1 MTRVAT
7 EQRMAD
13 HDRSMEGHRLRMEAI
28 DERLEQIGIK
38 LDRIA
43 ELIFK
48 DRSSNGH
55 ES

>member
-1 MTRVAT
+1 M
-7 EQRMAD
+7 Q
-13 HDRSMEGHRLRMEAI
+13 AI
-28 DERLEQIGIK
+28 DERLEQISIK
-38 LDRIA
+38 VERIA